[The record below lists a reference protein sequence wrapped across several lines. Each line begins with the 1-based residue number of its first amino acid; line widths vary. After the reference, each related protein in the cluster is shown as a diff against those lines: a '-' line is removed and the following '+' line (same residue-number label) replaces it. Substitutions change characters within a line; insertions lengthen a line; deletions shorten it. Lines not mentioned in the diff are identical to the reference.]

1 MTVGLTSRRPLDTSA
16 LYLIMKPRVLSNQ
29 HKVRPEET
37 GSAQNGSLSRVKSET
52 LAIDCYRNTETA
64 SGISFLIAI

>member
-29 HKVRPEET
+29 HKTKSDQRKLAQHKMAA
-37 GSAQNGSLSRVKSET
+37 SAE
-52 LAIDCYRNTETA
+52 
-64 SGISFLIAI
+64 